1 MKLPISVLMY
11 QVSDD
16 YDYETVNVDV
26 SSAYDGIKLFDESV
40 SFQNSDDEHYLY
52 FIDEDHLLDCYSDLA
67 YTKVLSASV
76 FVCLCSSSDCAART
90 QCSDLSVVF
99 MYATDKFAYIFN
111 RLQNTFKRFETWEKS
126 FHLSILHKSTMQEL
140 IDLTEQFMTHPV
152 IILDNSYRLLG
163 HTRDMTEVG
172 PSMMKIIDQ
181 KYASPEDL
189 RAFKKRNVINDL
201 DTLDSPEINRYEN
214 EQGEKNY
221 SIVHKFVAS
230 GRIMGYSIAYHCL
243 SHPTDG
249 YLYLMEML
257 AEKLQLYFEQERQ
270 SDNYFA
276 ESYQTLLAGI
286 LGDSELSE
294 RQLSDQLGHIPELNM
309 EGNFMLG
316 QLQYNR
322 INDMSY
328 SFISWSLRNSMPQF
342 MPFVFRDNFY
352 ILKDNSRSQQHTS
365 FITEEEQTLFY
376 KCFNH
381 IDFACGISKP
391 FYSLM
396 DLKTAAFQ
404 CREAISIGT
413 SAKNSADASNH
424 VSSADSPTSLAR
436 VGEKSMFYYEDIA
449 FYHMLLQLRKVMP
462 LEMVESSQYR
472 LLRKYEKEN
481 GGDLSKVF
489 LKYILNGCSV
499 TKTAAD
505 TYMHRNTILNKV
517 RKATEIMEDDFE
529 DFQKQLFYVI
539 SYMSEHSELLK

>member
-40 SFQNSDDEHYLY
+40 SFQNSDDENYLY
-52 FIDEDHLLDCYSDLA
+52 FISEDHLVNCHHDLT
-67 YTKVLSASV
+67 YTKILSASV
-76 FVCLCSSSDCAART
+76 FVCLCSSPDCAART

-99 MYATDKFAYIFN
+99 MYATDKFAFIFN

-126 FHLSILHKSTMQEL
+126 FHLSILKKATMQEL
-140 IDLTEQFMTHPV
+140 IDLTEEFMTHPV
-152 IILDNSYRLLG
+152 IILDNSYRMLG
-163 HTRDMTEVG
+163 STRDMTEVG
-172 PSMMKIIDQ
+172 PSMKVIIDRG
-181 KYASPEDL
+181 YALPQEL
-189 RAFKKRNVINDL
+189 RSFRKRNVVADL
-201 DTLDSPEINRYEN
+201 DSLESPEINKYIN
-214 EQGEKNY
+214 SLGETNY

-257 AEKLQLYFEQERQ
+257 AEKFQLYFEQIRQ
-270 SDNYFA
+270 NDNYFA
-276 ESYQTLLAGI
+276 ESYQTLLSGI
-286 LGDSELSE
+286 LGDSELTE
-294 RQLSDQLGHIPELNM
+294 RQLRDQLGHIPDLSL

-328 SFISWSLRNSMPQF
+328 SFISWSLRNSMPHF
-342 MPFVFRDNFY
+342 MPFVYRDNFY
-352 ILKDNSRSQQHTS
+352 ILKDNSRTKQHKN
-365 FITEEEQTLFY
+365 FITEEEETLFY

-396 DLKTAAFQ
+396 DLKTAASQ
-404 CREAISIGT
+404 CREAISIGI
-413 SAKNSADASNH
+413 SAINSTDASSP
-424 VSSADSPTSLAR
+424 VSSADSSSIAH
-436 VGEKSMFYYEDIA
+436 VGKNSMFYYEDIA
-449 FYHMLLQLRKVMP
+449 FYHMMQQLRKVMP

-472 LLRKYEKEN
+472 LLRKYEEQH

-517 RKATEIMEDDFE
+517 RKATEIMECDFE

-539 SYMSEHSELLK
+539 SYMAEHSALLK